1 MTIHV
6 CVIMNKCGVTV
17 SPQQINVTSSDW
29 KLPREIVV
37 ASEVNSEIRTI
48 QIHHKIYE
56 TYDELYNSSTV
67 FPSVFVSVLQKEA
80 TFLFSFGCG
89 LHGRLGSNDEEN
101 ANLPTPF
108 ACKWLHPVQIASG
121 KAHSAI
127 IDVYS
132 NIYCFGLGASGQL
145 GQGDSNLDSSKIPLR
160 VPTVGT
166 STILHVAC
174 GSHHTMCMTTEG
186 KVFAWGDNACGQLGL
201 GFKSPKPRGI
211 PTRVEKLVNV
221 RSIVCGGSHSFIVMV
236 DNNVLACGSNIA
248 GQLGLGDR
256 KDRATFERVPFFRKL
271 YAPQTN
277 LVIGSSSSSASTMS
291 SNAAMTGDVEL
302 ACGLYHSMALCGRR
316 VYSWGNGD
324 DGRLGH
330 GNIETYLEPTLISAF
345 NDIPV
350 RAIACGGSHSGVI
363 AVNGDVYLW
372 GNGQHGQL
380 GTGTMRSRRVPTKV
394 RLLQGK
400 HVTQLSFGEW
410 HSMALCEGGY
420 LYSWGFGEE
429 GQLGIPDED
438 NKHSRIVPY
447 PTIVHALSGT
457 GATMVRCGGSHTF
470 VVSVLEARRSQL
482 ARMHCRNPQSEIAK
496 ENDRISTLSRPTSLR
511 HQPGVQESESRLLH
525 SRSNSGKESTELGGA
540 DELKKKSGAAEM
552 SGMSKKKSQ
561 GEKPE
566 SSFRNLEESAS
577 LRVPV
582 DFSWKARPMTT
593 RAAVRNAFRQEV
605 KAIAEIRE
613 SLTPIL
619 MPTSRAKT
627 ANAFI
632 SPRLKRLHEQVLRNT
647 EAGAGLLKCQSIV
660 RTDEIST
667 SIGGAVQIATRAFF
681 NTETVGLSMSLDIS
695 KSSRTHGNQSN
706 ELHGQQSLA
715 EMLREVRGEPSESS
729 SSSSDGDAGGD
740 AESDESSDVEV
751 IAFGG
756 SGGTLASRNLEREV
770 AWQLSSP

>member
-17 SPQQINVTSSDW
+17 SPQQISVTSSDW

-37 ASEVNSEIRTI
+37 TSEVDSEIRTI

-67 FPSVFVSVLQKEA
+67 IPSVFVSVLQKEA

-160 VPTVGT
+160 IPTVGT

-186 KVFAWGDNACGQLGL
+186 KVFAWGDNTCGQLGL

-221 RSIVCGGSHSFIVMV
+221 RSIVCGGSHSFIIMV
-236 DNNVLACGSNIA
+236 DNSVLACGSNIA

-256 KDRATFERVPFFRKL
+256 KDRAIFERVPFFRKL
-271 YAPQTN
+271 YAPQTS
-277 LVIGSSSSSASTMS
+277 LAAGSSSSSASTTS
-291 SNAAMTGDVEL
+291 SSAVMAGDVEL

-330 GNIETYLEPTLISAF
+330 GNIETYLEPTLISSL

-350 RAIACGGSHSGVI
+350 RVIACGGSHSGVTAI
-363 AVNGDVYLW
+363 NGDVYLW
-372 GNGQHGQL
+372 GSGQHGQL
-380 GTGTMRSRRVPTKV
+380 GTGMLRSRRVPTKI

-410 HSMALCEGGY
+410 HSMALCDGGH

-438 NKHSRIVPY
+438 EKHSRIIPY

-470 VVSVLEARRSQL
+470 VVSVLEARRPQL
-482 ARMHCRNPQSEIAK
+482 AWMHRRHSQSEIAK
-496 ENDRISTLSRPTSLR
+496 DNDRISALSRPTSLQ
-511 HQPGVQESESRLLH
+511 HQPGVQESESRLPH
-525 SRSNSGKESTELGGA
+525 SRTNSGKESAELGGA
-540 DELKKKSGAAEM
+540 GELKKKPGAT
-552 SGMSKKKSQ
+552 GMAGISKQKSQ
-561 GEKPE
+561 SEKPE
-566 SSFRNLEESAS
+566 SSYRGLEESAPM
-577 LRVPV
+577 RVPV
-582 DFSWKARPMTT
+582 DFSWRARPMTT

-613 SLTPIL
+613 LLTPIPI
-619 MPTSRAKT
+619 PTPRAKT
-627 ANAFI
+627 VNAFI
-632 SPRLKRLHEQVLRNT
+632 SPRLKRLHEQVLRST

-660 RTDEIST
+660 RTDEVSA
-667 SIGGAVQIATRAFF
+667 SINGAVQIATKAFF
-681 NTETVGLSMSLDIS
+681 GTETVGLSMTLV
-695 KSSRTHGNQSN
+695 SSRSPRSQRNQSN
-706 ELHGQQSLA
+706 DSHGQQSLA
-715 EMLREVRGEPSESS
+715 EMLREVRGEPSSSS
-729 SSSSDGDAGGD
+729 SSSSDDDAGGAGD
-740 AESDESSDVEV
+740 AESDRSDDE
-751 IAFGG
+751 IAFGS
-756 SGGTLASRNLEREV
+756 SGGRLESRNLEREV
-770 AWQLSSP
+770 VWQLSSP

>member
-37 ASEVNSEIRTI
+37 ASDVDSEIRTI

-56 TYDELYNSSTV
+56 TYDELYNLSTV
-67 FPSVFVSVLQKEA
+67 IPSVFVSVLQKEA

-101 ANLPTPF
+101 ANVPTPF

-132 NIYCFGLGASGQL
+132 NIYCFGLGVSGQL
-145 GQGDSNLDSSKIPLR
+145 GQGDSNLDSSRMPLR
-160 VPTVGT
+160 VPTVGI

-186 KVFAWGDNACGQLGL
+186 KVFAWGDNTCGQLGL

-221 RSIVCGGSHSFIVMV
+221 QSIVCGGSHSFIVMV

-256 KDRATFERVPFFRKL
+256 KDRATFERVSFFRKL
-271 YAPQTN
+271 YAPQANAT
-277 LVIGSSSSSASTMS
+277 GSSSGGA
-291 SNAAMTGDVEL
+291 TGDAEL

-330 GNIETYLEPTLISAF
+330 GNIETYLEPMLVSAL
-345 NDIPV
+345 NDIPIK
-350 RAIACGGSHSGVI
+350 AIACGGSHSGVI
-363 AVNGDVYLW
+363 AMNSDVYLW
-372 GNGQHGQL
+372 GSGQHGQL
-380 GTGTMRSRRVPTKV
+380 GTGMVRSRRVPTKI

-400 HVTQLSFGEW
+400 HATQLSFGEW
-410 HSMALCEGGY
+410 HSMALCEGGH

-438 NKHSRIVPY
+438 KKHSRIVPY
-447 PTIVHALSGT
+447 PTIVSALSGT

-470 VVSVLEARRSQL
+470 VVSVLEARRPQL
-482 ARMHCRNPQSEIAK
+482 ARMHRRASQSDIAR
-496 ENDRISTLSRPTSLR
+496 ENDRISALRPTSLR
-511 HQPGVQESESRLLH
+511 HQSGAHDSESRLPR
-525 SRSNSGKESTELGGA
+525 SRSNLSKESPDLGGA
-540 DELKKKSGAAEM
+540 GELKKKLSGGAA
-552 SGMSKKKSQ
+552 GTTGIAKKNSQ
-561 GEKPE
+561 GEKLE
-566 SSFRNLEESAS
+566 SAFRELEESTP

-582 DFSWKARPMTT
+582 DFSWKTRPMTT
-593 RAAVRNAFRQEV
+593 RASVRNAFRQEG
-605 KAIAEIRE
+605 KAISEIRE
-613 SLTPIL
+613 SLKPIP
-619 MPTSRAKT
+619 MPTPRAKT

-632 SPRLKRLHEQVLRNT
+632 SPRLKRLHEQVLRGT

-660 RTDEIST
+660 GADEISA
-667 SIGGAVQIATRAFF
+667 SISGAVQIATKVFF
-681 NTETVGLSMSLDIS
+681 NTETVGLSMALSR
-695 KSSRTHGNQSN
+695 SSRAQGNQSS
-706 ELHGQQSLA
+706 ESKQQSLA
-715 EMLREVRGEPSESS
+715 GMLREVRGVASVSS
-729 SSSSDGDAGGD
+729 SSPEEDNDDGGGD
-740 AESDESSDVEV
+740 VESDQSCDDDE
-751 IAFGG
+751 IAFVGG
-756 SGGTLASRNLEREV
+756 GGKFASKSLEREV
-770 AWQLSSP
+770 AWQLRSP